1 MKGASSGIGRAIA
14 VLFAKLG
21 ASVSLLGRNEV
32 GLEKTREMCRN
43 ASSSPD
49 ASFNIVTADIAE
61 LDQIST
67 AFKETIAQFGR
78 LDILVNNAGFQI
90 RDSVEN
96 FDPLAY
102 DRLMNVNVR
111 SVITLS
117 SLAIPKLEESKG
129 CIINISSVSGNN
141 SVKTHFVSFLF
152 I

>member
-1 MKGASSGIGRAIA
+1 MEGASSGIGRSIA

-21 ASVSLLGRNEV
+21 AGVALLSRNEA
-32 GLEKTREMCRN
+32 GLKMTRDMCQE
-43 ASSSPD
+43 ASSYPD
-49 ASFNIVTADIAE
+49 AKFHIIKADLAE
-61 LDQIST
+61 LDQISS
-67 AFKETIAQFGR
+67 AFNETIAYFGK

-96 FDPLAY
+96 FNPSAY
-102 DRLMNVNVR
+102 DQLMNVNVR

-141 SVKTHFVSFLF
+141 SV
-152 I
+152 